1 MNDDNA
7 AEWLSFD
14 VIVHRYFWLG
24 GTLVALTTYNRPPPA
39 DNARLPD
46 GAEPPLTARARD
58 VAVRTRAGAG

>member
-39 DNARLPD
+39 DNDP
-46 GAEPPLTARARD
+46 
-58 VAVRTRAGAG
+58 VA